1 MKNNEEYITLTS
13 DTGEEERV
21 RLIAKVNF
29 ENKGDFMLYQ
39 KNGEMYGA
47 KCEENGELTRL
58 SFNLTDEEKYLL
70 NEFAEGL
77 EVK

>member
-1 MKNNEEYITLTS
+1 MKVIY
-13 DTGEEERV
+13 
-21 RLIAKVNF
+21 LIQIH
-29 ENKGDFMLYQ
+29 FMIYQ

-47 KCEENGELTRL
+47 KCEQNGELTRL
-58 SFNLTDEEKYLL
+58 SFNLTDEEKNLL

>member
-1 MKNNEEYITLTS
+1 MI
-13 DTGEEERV
+13 
-21 RLIAKVNF
+21 
-29 ENKGDFMLYQ
+29 YQ

-47 KCEENGELTRL
+47 KCEQNGELTRL